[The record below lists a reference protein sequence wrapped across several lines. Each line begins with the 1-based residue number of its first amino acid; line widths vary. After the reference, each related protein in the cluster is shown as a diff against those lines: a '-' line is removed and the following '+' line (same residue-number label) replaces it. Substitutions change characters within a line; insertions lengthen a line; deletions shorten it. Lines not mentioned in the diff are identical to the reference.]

1 MTKIDTTSRNYNV
14 MDIANFIVDSLNK
27 KNTPISNL
35 LLQKV
40 LYYVYVDF
48 LATKQIKL
56 FNDPIEKWPYGPVIR
71 EVYYSFKSNGS
82 SPILSTETVAIDE
95 SEKKETDIELF
106 GMYFRSFDS
115 KCFEDEAN
123 DSDLK
128 EIREISEKL
137 AQDYN
142 NSPFKLVDITHEEPM
157 WKNHKNEIEN
167 RTWTLPYNDGELIKY
182 FSGSTHRPWQKQ

>member
-82 SPILSTETVAIDE
+82 SPILSTETVTIDE

-115 KCFEDEAN
+115 KRFEDEAN

-128 EIREISEKL
+128 EIREVSEKL

-157 WKNHKNEIEN
+157 WKNHKIEIEN

-182 FSGSTHRPWQKQ
+182 FRGSTHRPWQKQ